1 MNNDC
6 FFRIAAEQHLGY
18 IKGAVQARAQRIKN
32 GTPTLRDQVRHLANR
47 SGAYLVG
54 SSTLGCYKFGYGAS
68 LRNGIGSHDRYPFKL
83 DVIMWCETDQS
94 KELAERLRGLFRTK
108 SCNVNDT
115 SGEWFKLNEGDLETL
130 RTEFQFVTDLVG
142 GTSRQG

>member
-6 FFRIAAEQHLGY
+6 FFQIAAAEHLGY
-18 IKGAVQARAQRIKN
+18 IKGAVQTRAQRIKN
-32 GTPTLRDQVRHLANR
+32 GTLTLRDQVRRLANQ

-83 DVIMWCETDQS
+83 DVIMWREIDEG
-94 KELAERLRGLFRTK
+94 KELAEQLRGLFRGK
-108 SCNVNDT
+108 SFKVNDT
-115 SGEWFKLNEGDLETL
+115 SGEWFKLSDEDLETL
-130 RTEFQFVTDLVG
+130 RTKFQFVTDLVA
-142 GTSRQG
+142 